1 MLDKK
6 DRGKKGEAAAEKL
19 LTEKGYQFIER
30 NFSCR
35 LGEIDLI
42 MKKDGRLI
50 FVEVKARESDHFA
63 HPREYVTKD
72 KQRKIVNTACIYL
85 KSKNL
90 RLPLRFDVVEVIFE
104 KDFIKVAQI
113 NHIENAFSGQR

>member
-6 DRGKKGEAAAEKL
+6 DRGKKGEAAAEKM
-19 LTEKGYQFIER
+19 LTEKGYELVER
-30 NFSCR
+30 NFFCR
-35 LGEIDLI
+35 LGEIDLV

-50 FVEVKARESDHFA
+50 FIEVKARVNEAFA
-63 HPREYVTKD
+63 HPREFVTKE
-72 KQRKIVNTACIYL
+72 KQRKIINTACIYL

-90 RLPLRFDVVEVIFE
+90 KLPLRFDVVEVVFE
-104 KDFIKVAQI
+104 QDFKKVLQI